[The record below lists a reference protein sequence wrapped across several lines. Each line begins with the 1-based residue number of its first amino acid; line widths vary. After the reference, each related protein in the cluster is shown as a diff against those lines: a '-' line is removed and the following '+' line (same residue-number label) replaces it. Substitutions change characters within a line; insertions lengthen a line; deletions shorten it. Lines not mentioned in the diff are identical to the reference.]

1 MTKKL
6 SKQLCDICDI
16 PFERHIDNYRVV
28 DNDGD
33 VCEQYVEILD
43 FGKPEN
49 FVKLFKLITTLEDC
63 DFDTGLCYMSHIP
76 SYQQLSCLL
85 VARNMYHSE
94 NPDPIKAFIECV
106 IKCVKDD
113 NDMVDY
119 IKEQEW
125 SYE

>member
-6 SKQLCDICDI
+6 SKQLCKICDI
-16 PFERHIDNYRVV
+16 PFERHIDNCRVV

-33 VCEQYVEILD
+33 LCEQYAEILD

-49 FVKLFKLITTLEDC
+49 FVKLFKLITTLKDSYFE
-63 DFDTGLCYMSHIP
+63 TGLFYMLLTP
-76 SYQQLSCLL
+76 SYKQLSRLS
-85 VARNMYHSE
+85 VARNMYHSK

-106 IKCVKDD
+106 IACTKADKDTAD
-113 NDMVDY
+113 F

>member
-6 SKQLCDICDI
+6 SKQLCKLCNI

-33 VCEQYVEILD
+33 LCEQYVEILD

-49 FVKLFKLITTLEDC
+49 FVKLFKIIVTTEDYIYQ
-63 DFDTGLCYMSHIP
+63 TGYYTCFSRNN
-76 SYQQLSCLL
+76 QLSLL
-85 VARNMYHSE
+85 TNNLSLYEYESKQS
-94 NPDPIKAFIECV
+94 DPIKAFIECV
-106 IKCVKDD
+106 IACAKAEKDTA
-113 NDMVDY
+113 DY

>member
-1 MTKKL
+1 MTKDL
-6 SKQLCDICDI
+6 SRRLCEVCNI
-16 PFERHIDNYRVV
+16 PYERHIDNCRVV
-28 DNDGD
+28 NNDGD

-43 FGKPEN
+43 FGQPEN
-49 FVKLFKLITTLEDC
+49 FVKLFNIIVTTEDYIYQ
-63 DFDTGLCYMSHIP
+63 TGYYTCFSKNN
-76 SYQQLSCLL
+76 QLSLL
-85 VARNMYHSE
+85 TDNFSLYEYESK

>member
-6 SKQLCDICDI
+6 SKQLCKICNI
-16 PFERHIDNYRVV
+16 PFERHIDNCRVV
-28 DNDGD
+28 DNEGD
-33 VCEQYVEILD
+33 LCEQYVEILD

-49 FVKLFKLITTLEDC
+49 FVKLFKLITTIKDC
-63 DFDTGLCYMSHIP
+63 YFDTGLCYTPHTP
-76 SYQQLSCLL
+76 SYKQLSCLS
-85 VARNMYHSE
+85 VARNMYHSK

-106 IKCVKDD
+106 IKYVKDD
-113 NDMVDY
+113 NDIVDY